1 MARPLE
7 TEVESAA
14 AAAAAR
20 AKLAAAVLGELEE
33 LQVTVG
39 THGAD
44 VLRRAGHDLSTDPL
58 ANPFL
63 PIHTSAVLQPV
74 QHLLR
79 EADRAKE
86 DADVPVEALAVGGED
101 VRDSEAVDTVFAEGG
116 IEFRRRPS
124 YSNAATWSAA
134 VSTNSSLHNLDLT
147 KGEEER
153 LADEWGLSEA
163 LSRAAS
169 VSSAASPG
177 EQDGSKRS
185 LERRLSVA
193 SDAALLSQRKDDD
206 LTGSGAANED
216 DLEILETR
224 SEPALSR
231 RMTITF
237 ADEVLGNLEQRLQAA
252 ATRAALVR
260 ATTPDQDDGG
270 YVSDGPR
277 LKILERTPSQRRRE
291 RRPHSSAVLQSLPS
305 LHDIAGDGSV
315 EEWTSG
321 AGGRGGIAS
330 RDSLF
335 RGAQATRRQST
346 AASSFHSDGLQLSR
360 PTSSID
366 QYGVSTRP
374 PTRLSLLAMPGTT
387 SSPTAED
394 GPADPSRS
402 PESAR
407 DLHARPKSAMSVYTS
422 RFDPAVMA
430 AQRAEL
436 VKDRPKFV
444 DPDAGK
450 PPRVVLMPAPL
461 AGQPVLPVQPPRPEG
476 PEPLPD
482 DADSSVFE
490 DDLDED
496 GEEVPPGLQE
506 PKRPAGALY
515 GRSLLDVMA
524 ERKALLKGQQRAYV
538 PGSDGRRQMFDVHGT
553 TAQQHPLN
561 DEGAPMPAE
570 AHEADFDGTL
580 SEDVPRRRTGAARP
594 ALVDRKAAGQSIFGP
609 DMLYQRE
616 LAMAKELEA
625 IERQEREAHEQL
637 EALKRDEAEQR
648 KVRNKLRKGAAKK
661 RKGATTRAA
670 EAAVEPVGAEE
681 AAAPTEWIGP
691 VDLARVDARDDP
703 PPEQGERAL
712 MFCSDTVSTFVKP
725 ESSY

>member
-1 MARPLE
+1 MDA
-7 TEVESAA
+7 TVE
-14 AAAAAR
+14 
-20 AKLAAAVLGELEE
+20 
-33 LQVTVG
+33 
-39 THGAD
+39 
-44 VLRRAGHDLSTDPL
+44 PL
-58 ANPFL
+58 A
-63 PIHTSAVLQPV
+63 IEKDET
-74 QHLLR
+74 
-79 EADRAKE
+79 
-86 DADVPVEALAVGGED
+86 
-101 VRDSEAVDTVFAEGG
+101 RDSEAVDTVFAEGG

-134 VSTNSSLHNLDLT
+134 VSSKPSLHNLDLT
-147 KGEEER
+147 TCEEER

-169 VSSAASPG
+169 LSSAASPR
-177 EQDGSKRS
+177 EQDNSEQP
-185 LERRLSVA
+185 LERRLSIA
-193 SDAALLSQRKDDD
+193 SDAALLGQRKDDD
-206 LTGSGAANED
+206 LTASAANED

-224 SEPALSR
+224 SEPDLSR

-237 ADEVLGNLEQRLQAA
+237 ADEVLGNLEQRLKAA
-252 ATRAALVR
+252 STRAALVR
-260 ATTPDQDDGG
+260 ETATERDDG

-277 LKILERTPSQRRRE
+277 LKILERIPSQRRRE

-305 LHDIAGDGSV
+305 LHNIAGDDSV

-321 AGGRGGIAS
+321 AGRGGIAS

-346 AASSFHSDGLQLSR
+346 TTSSFHSDGVHLSR

-374 PTRLSLLAMPGTT
+374 PTRLSLLAMPETT
-387 SSPTAED
+387 SSPAGD
-394 GPADPSRS
+394 GPADLSRS
-402 PESAR
+402 PENIR

-430 AQRAEL
+430 AKRAEL

-461 AGQPVLPVQPPRPEG
+461 AGQPTVPLQPPRAEG
-476 PEPLPD
+476 PEPLLN

-490 DDLDED
+490 DDFDGDE
-496 GEEVPPGLQE
+496 EEVPPGLQD

-538 PGSDGRRQMFDVHGT
+538 PGSDGRRQMFDVVGT
-553 TAQQHPLN
+553 NAQQEDLAGDADP
-561 DEGAPMPAE
+561 PMPAD
-570 AHEADFDGTL
+570 AHDTEFDGTL
-580 SEDVPRRRTGAARP
+580 AVDVPRRRTGAARP
-594 ALVDRKAAGQSIFGP
+594 ALVDRKAVQSIFGP

-661 RKGATTRAA
+661 RKGPSTRVPAAT
-670 EAAVEPVGAEE
+670 VEPVGAAE

-691 VDLARVDARDDP
+691 LDLARADAGEDP
-703 PPEQGERAL
+703 PLEQGECTLFFRL
-712 MFCSDTVSTFVKP
+712 YIVSTSVKP
-725 ESSY
+725 ESLYRSHRYSSNPTFGSPRAATIYRAFPFGTAHPRERHLGIYERLVPNPGRLRRG

>member
-1 MARPLE
+1 MRD
-7 TEVESAA
+7 SG
-14 AAAAAR
+14 R
-20 AKLAAAVLGELEE
+20 AEE
-33 LQVTVG
+33 
-39 THGAD
+39 HAD
-44 VLRRAGHDLSTDPL
+44 AP
-58 ANPFL
+58 A
-63 PIHTSAVLQPV
+63 
-74 QHLLR
+74 
-79 EADRAKE
+79 
-86 DADVPVEALAVGGED
+86 EALAVEGED
-101 VRDSEAVDTVFAEGG
+101 VRDSEAIEDTVFAEGG

-134 VSTNSSLHNLDLT
+134 VSTNPSLQNLDLT
-147 KGEEER
+147 TGEEER

-169 VSSAASPG
+169 VSSSAASPG
-177 EQDGSKRS
+177 EQDGSNQP
-185 LERRLSVA
+185 LERRLSIA

-206 LTGSGAANED
+206 LTSSAVNED

-224 SEPALSR
+224 SEPALAR

-260 ATTPDQDDGG
+260 ATTTEPDDDG

-305 LHDIAGDGSV
+305 LHTITSDDSV
-315 EEWTSG
+315 EEWTSGTG

-346 AASSFHSDGLQLSR
+346 ATSSFYSDGMQPPR

-374 PTRLSLLAMPGTT
+374 PTRLSLLTMPDTT
-387 SSPTAED
+387 SSPTGD

-402 PESAR
+402 PESTR
-407 DLHARPKSAMSVYTS
+407 DLHGRPKSAMSVYTS

-461 AGQPVLPVQPPRPEG
+461 AGQPMLPAQPPRPEG
-476 PEPLPD
+476 PEPIPD
-482 DADSSVFE
+482 DADCSVFE

-496 GEEVPPGLQE
+496 EEEVPPGLQE

-538 PGSDGRRQMFDVHGT
+538 PGSDGRRQMFDLHGT
-553 TAQQHPLN
+553 NAQQEHLAS
-561 DEGAPMPAE
+561 DEEGVPMPAE
-570 AHEADFDGTL
+570 AHDTGFDGMLT
-580 SEDVPRRRTGAARP
+580 EDVPRRRTGTARP

-661 RKGATTRAA
+661 RKGAPTRAA
-670 EAAVEPVGAEE
+670 EAATAEAVGAE

-691 VDLARVDARDDP
+691 LDLARADARDDP
-703 PPEQGERAL
+703 PLRPGESAL
-712 MFCSDTVSTFVKP
+712 MFSSDIPSTFTSR
-725 ESSY
+725 ESLSGSHHCSSNATL